1 MPANADR
8 IIALATPPG
17 SGAIALFRLSGRGV
31 IEEVDKYF
39 KPRKGSGLTG
49 TPSHRLR
56 FGEMIDGEEVI
67 DEVLV
72 SVFRAPHSYTGEDM
86 VEISCHAS
94 PYVQERILKLFLAV
108 GFRLAR
114 PGEFSMRAFLN
125 GKMDLT
131 RAEAVADLIA
141 AENRLQHRAAMHQ
154 LRGGFVRDIKRLRDR
169 LVEFTALMEL
179 ELDFAEEDV
188 EFANREDLKKALNEI
203 RAQIRELTDSF
214 AEGNVIKHGVAVSI
228 VGAPNTGKSTLLN
241 ALLNEEKAIVTDI
254 PGTTRDA
261 IEDSVHIDG
270 IRFRF
275 IDTAGIRHTHDRVER
290 LGIERT
296 FGKIGEARIVLWM
309 IDAQKAGEQIPEMKA
324 HLDDI
329 RRKHPGKPVFVLLNK
344 IDLVR
349 PGQVEE
355 LTGKLRALKADE
367 VIPLSA
373 KQKTG
378 IDRLKQALTAH
389 FRSQRL
395 DQGQT
400 VITNVRHYQAL
411 RSALQALDEVEAGLQ
426 AGLSSDLIAVD
437 LRDVLNRLG
446 EITGEITTD
455 DLLTHIFQNFC
466 IGK

>member
-1 MPANADR
+1 MIR
-8 IIALATPPG
+8 I
-17 SGAIALFRLSGRGV
+17 SGPGV
-31 IEEVDKYF
+31 IEVADRF
-39 KPRKGSGLTG
+39 FRPRKAPSLDR

-56 FGEMIDGEEVI
+56 YGEIKDGDEVI

-94 PYVQERILKLFLAV
+94 PYVQERIIGLFLDA
-108 GFRLAR
+108 GMRLAR
-114 PGEFSMRAFLN
+114 PGEFTMRAFLN

-131 RAEAVADLIA
+131 RAEAVADLVA

-154 LRGGFVRDIKRLRDR
+154 LRGGFVRDIKRLRDC

-188 EFANREDLKKALNEI
+188 EFADRKDLQKTLAEI
-203 RAQIRELTDSF
+203 RRQIQELIDSF

-261 IEDSVHIDG
+261 IEDSIRIDG

-275 IDTAGIRHTHDRVER
+275 IDTAGIRHTRDKVER
-290 LGIERT
+290 IGIERT
-296 FGKIGEARIVLWM
+296 FGKIGEAQIVLWM
-309 IDAQKAGEQIPEMKA
+309 LDAQRAREQRDETKTRLA
-324 HLDDI
+324 EI
-329 RRKHPGKPVFVLLNK
+329 RRKHPGKPVWILLNK
-344 IDLVR
+344 IDLVS
-349 PGQVEE
+349 PAQVETLMRE
-355 LTGKLRALKADE
+355 LRKWDVE
-367 VIPLSA
+367 DVFSVSA

-378 IDRLKQALTAH
+378 LEQLKQALIGRFH
-389 FRSQRL
+389 SRRL
-395 DQGQT
+395 DEGQT
-400 VITNVRHYQAL
+400 VVTNLRHYHAL
-411 RSALQALDEVEAGLQ
+411 KRALQALGEVEAGLQ
-426 AGLSSDLIAVD
+426 AGLSGDLIAVD
-437 LRDVLNRLG
+437 LRDVLHHLG